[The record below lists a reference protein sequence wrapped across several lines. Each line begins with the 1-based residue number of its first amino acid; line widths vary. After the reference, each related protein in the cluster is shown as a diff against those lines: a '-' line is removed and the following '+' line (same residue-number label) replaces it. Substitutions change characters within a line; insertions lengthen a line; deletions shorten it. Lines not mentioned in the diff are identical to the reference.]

1 MRRSQTVGKH
11 ADNGKRIYEAR
22 SEKGLTQMQVCEL
35 VPLSHRQYV
44 RLENGEHL
52 PSGPMRDR
60 LAAVLGVDRLTIK
73 SGDDNPE
80 EAADLGEP
88 FRGNG
93 SRGSSAR
100 SRPRASKGEGE
111 VAA

>member
-1 MRRSQTVGKH
+1 MRRATTVGKH
-11 ADNGKRIYEAR
+11 ADNGERIYQAR
-22 SEKGLTQMQVCEL
+22 QDKGLTQMQVCDL

-52 PSGPMRDR
+52 PSGPMRDK

-73 SGDDNPE
+73 SGDDPE
-80 EAADLGEP
+80 EAADNGEP
-88 FRGNG
+88 FRDRTG
-93 SRGSSAR
+93 RGSAG
-100 SRPRASKGEGE
+100 PRGGAKGDE